1 MADRGRRFQPG
12 TLARMPEL
20 RNCGPGYRQNQPFKA
35 FTKHNRMKFPG
46 CLNSQRWVFV
56 REELGDFRKG
66 CQLSQSLVAQGPKE
80 AILPQIHDKG
90 PRPGPEKRQDK
101 LPKEAAW
108 WSKPSAAQR
117 VQNAFP
123 KDVEAQLALHPFTL
137 YPHLEEALLPELLLK
152 VLKVLDPERKLED
165 TWAYCQDDRK
175 IMESMQLLEK
185 SPTLS
190 CLRLKKKIPV
200 SHSGKWLYEKKPNG
214 MDLLHKDSPPLH
226 ENMRKGVSDF
236 CKWATAIGSSYIDEE
251 FICKQFD
258 IDYQSRQSCG
268 VLHVMRLNHVPLE
281 LKNGVRLNK
290 LQEAEF
296 FQKLDRER
304 KLQKPQNPHKPKWV
318 KMRYGAWYLNTSLWK
333 KQRADEPLVDSKVS
347 CKAQEENF
355 KKELQKK
362 EELLANLHGTAA
374 FKDFI
379 LSRGNRIPRFL
390 EKIYAEK
397 RGQSEYRKPLG
408 NLGQA

>member
-1 MADRGRRFQPG
+1 MLSPR
-12 TLARMPEL
+12 
-20 RNCGPGYRQNQPFKA
+20 YRQNQPFKA

-66 CQLSQSLVAQGPKE
+66 CQLSQSLVE

-175 IMESMQLLEK
+175 IMESMQLK
-185 SPTLS
+185 GK
-190 CLRLKKKIPV
+190 KKKIPV

-290 LQEAEF
+290 LQEKCNEEPCYF
-296 FQKLDRER
+296 LE
-304 KLQKPQNPHKPKWV
+304 NPHKPKWV

-362 EELLANLHGTAA
+362 ELLANLHGTAA

-408 NLGQA
+408 NLGQT